1 MNDTQ
6 SIQLYVG
13 ENIKKIRLARGLSL
27 EDVAARIYK
36 SKSTVSKYERGSI
49 AIDIATLE
57 DIAEVL
63 DVHPAQ
69 LLMTPSQEKRVP
81 LTQLSLDEVYMFSYD
96 GKEKRIIKSVIERYQ
111 TDESNRFSIHLYY
124 DVQSKNELGDC
135 VSFYQGFSTKY
146 DVLENYTL
154 ENSRHPIEQIW
165 KEKNPENF
173 YYSGY
178 MAPEFASEYYDEFK
192 NYVISE
198 KSMISAKKD
207 RPLLME
213 ALVDNKD
220 MTYECIEKAE
230 FFSQAIRDAFDDS
243 AWPEKTSWEA
253 AIDSSKA
260 DEKAA

>member
-1 MNDTQ
+1 MRHHYPPFFIVLLIFRKRIMNDTQ
-6 SIQLYVG
+6 NIQLYVG

-27 EDVAARIYK
+27 EDVASRIYK

-135 VSFYQGFSTKY
+135 VSFYQDFSTKY

-165 KEKNPENF
+165 LSCISGLSQNRIQVGFLAGLLNATMLPAVRKVVLSPSIISDEELLERLVFTKKDLQTIRKLNF
-173 YYSGY
+173 
-178 MAPEFASEYYDEFK
+178 FIIDEF
-192 NYVISE
+192 IG
-198 KSMISAKKD
+198 
-207 RPLLME
+207 
-213 ALVDNKD
+213 
-220 MTYECIEKAE
+220 
-230 FFSQAIRDAFDDS
+230 
-243 AWPEKTSWEA
+243 
-253 AIDSSKA
+253 
-260 DEKAA
+260 

>member
-1 MNDTQ
+1 MRHHYPPFFIVLLIFRKRIMNDTQ
-6 SIQLYVG
+6 NIQLYVG

-27 EDVAARIYK
+27 EDVASRIYK

-124 DVQSKNELGDC
+124 DVQSKNELGNC

-165 KEKNPENF
+165 LSCI
-173 YYSGY
+173 SGLSQNRIQVGFLAGLLNAT
-178 MAPEFASEYYDEFK
+178 MLPAVRKVVLSPSIISDE
-192 NYVISE
+192 E
-198 KSMISAKKD
+198 
-207 RPLLME
+207 LME
-213 ALVDNKD
+213 RLVFTKNHPRVK
-220 MTYECIEKAE
+220 
-230 FFSQAIRDAFDDS
+230 RGVV
-243 AWPEKTSWEA
+243 
-253 AIDSSKA
+253 
-260 DEKAA
+260 